1 MNENILNEITEK
13 LARIE
18 EIQKKE
24 RRARII
30 TLCSAALILAV
41 LAIIFVPK
49 MMAAT
54 ESYRQIS
61 AKVQQIQTD
70 LEDVDLVA
78 MAETIASLE
87 PMVEKLGEIDMSG
100 LEKAADTIKGIDF
113 SSLEEML
120 EGLKE
125 TVESWDIFGGLGNLF
140 G

>member
-30 TLCSAALILAV
+30 TLCSAVLILAV

-78 MAETIASLE
+78 MAETIASLQ

>member
-1 MNENILNEITEK
+1 MNENVLNEITEK

-18 EIQKKE
+18 AIQKKE

-30 TLCSAALILAV
+30 TLCSVALIFAV

-125 TVESWDIFGGLGNLF
+125 TVESWNIFGGLGNLF

>member
-1 MNENILNEITEK
+1 MNENMLNEITEK

-125 TVESWDIFGGLGNLF
+125 TVESWNIFGGLGNLF

>member
-1 MNENILNEITEK
+1 MNENLLNEITEK

-125 TVESWDIFGGLGNLF
+125 TVESWNIFGGLGNLF

>member
-1 MNENILNEITEK
+1 MNENLLNEITEK

-30 TLCSAALILAV
+30 TLCSLALILAV

-78 MAETIASLE
+78 MAETIASLQ

>member
-1 MNENILNEITEK
+1 MNENMLNEITEK

-30 TLCSAALILAV
+30 TLCSVALIFAV

-125 TVESWDIFGGLGNLF
+125 TVESWNIFGGLGNLF

>member
-1 MNENILNEITEK
+1 MNENMLNEITEK

-78 MAETIASLE
+78 MAETIASLQ
-87 PMVEKLGEIDMSG
+87 PMVEKLGEIDLSG

-113 SSLEEML
+113 SALEEML

>member
-1 MNENILNEITEK
+1 MNENLLNEITEK

-78 MAETIASLE
+78 MAETIASLQ

>member
-78 MAETIASLE
+78 MAETIASLQ

>member
-1 MNENILNEITEK
+1 MNENVLNEITEK

-78 MAETIASLE
+78 MAETIASLQ

>member
-1 MNENILNEITEK
+1 MNENVLNEITEK

-78 MAETIASLE
+78 MAETISSLE

-125 TVESWDIFGGLGNLF
+125 TVESWNIFGGLGNLF

>member
-78 MAETIASLE
+78 MAETIASLQ

-125 TVESWDIFGGLGNLF
+125 TVESWNIFGGLGNLF

>member
-1 MNENILNEITEK
+1 MNENMLNEITEK

-24 RRARII
+24 RRARIN

-78 MAETIASLE
+78 MAETIASLQ

>member
-1 MNENILNEITEK
+1 MNENVLNEITEK

-113 SSLEEML
+113 SSLEEVL

-125 TVESWDIFGGLGNLF
+125 TVESWNIFGGLGNLF